1 MSKISKSK
9 GVNIEYDCMLKG
21 LRTDKTIVFRGVCE
35 DGTNINKCK
44 VKIFTKARKGVP
56 LGLME

>member
-1 MSKISKSK
+1 
-9 GVNIEYDCMLKG
+9 MLKG
-21 LRTDKTIVFRGVCE
+21 LRTDKTIVFSGVCE

-56 LGLME
+56 LGLMEWGCS